1 MSSGSEHLHRQRAG
15 LTGVDGRPSS
25 RGPVQLRASGPTSTT
40 SNPVAWVSEP
50 ADNGHVVDL
59 TRTATQIEEM
69 ERLRAALVGS
79 ERQAAELSAVLETL
93 HSQSPVGFGF
103 VDRELRLR
111 RLNGALAVIN
121 GPPLWDQLG
130 HLVAEVVPDLW
141 PELEPIYRR
150 VLDAGESIG
159 NQEISGVTS
168 SDPEHV
174 HTWLASYYPVRVDS
188 EIIGVGVIV
197 VDITERKQAAV
208 LRAAVMDT
216 MVESLYALDHDGR
229 VRFVNQSAVEML
241 GWSEAEL
248 QGQSMHDLVHFQR
261 GDGSPRPEQESI
273 LVRVCNEGHTIRMTD
288 DAFTRRD
295 GTVVPVTYSAAPL
308 LNGPQ
313 IDGAVVVFRDTTKE
327 RADEERVQRELDAL
341 SWVGRIREA
350 LDEDRFV
357 VYSQPIVPLRGGE
370 PSQELL
376 IRMVGRDGALILPG
390 SFVPIAER
398 YGMISEIDRWVLGQ
412 AVRVAAQGQRVE
424 ANVSA
429 QSIAP
434 LYLLPLVERALR
446 DSGADPAN
454 LVFEITETALMQDV
468 HAGEVFA
475 QGLADIGCGLS
486 LDDFGTGFASFTYLK
501 RLELQSLKIDI
512 EFVRDLATN
521 TANQHIVQSIVQ
533 LARGFGYDTIAEG
546 VESEETLAILRTYGV
561 DYAQGYHLGVPVPL
575 QLAPQPP
582 SATSGPHGGLDPE
595 HG

>member
-1 MSSGSEHLHRQRAG
+1 M
-15 LTGVDGRPSS
+15 DGRQPY
-25 RGPVQLRASGPTSTT
+25 RGPVQLRVSDPTSTT
-40 SNPVAWVSEP
+40 TNPVAWVSEP
-50 ADNGHVVDL
+50 AENGHVVDL

-69 ERLRAALVGS
+69 ERLRAQLAGS
-79 ERQAAELSAVLETL
+79 ERAGAELSAVLETL

-111 RLNGALAVIN
+111 RLNGALAVVN
-121 GPPLWDQLG
+121 GAPLEAQLG
-130 HLVAEVVPDLW
+130 RPVAQVVPDLW
-141 PELEPIYRR
+141 PQLEPIYRR
-150 VLDAGESIG
+150 VLDAGESVG
-159 NQEISGVTS
+159 NQEISGVTP

-174 HTWLASYYPVRVDS
+174 HTWLASYYPVRVDD
-188 EIIGVGVIV
+188 EIIGIGVV
-197 VDITERKQAAV
+197 VLDITERKRAEV
-208 LRAAVMDT
+208 LRTAVMDT
-216 MVESLYALDHDGR
+216 MVESLYALDQDGR
-229 VRFVNQSAVEML
+229 VRYANQSGVEML
-241 GWSEAEL
+241 GWTQAEL
-248 QGQSMHDLVHFQR
+248 QGQPMHELVHYQR
-261 GDGSPRPEQESI
+261 GDGSPRPERESI
-273 LVRVCNEGHTIRMTD
+273 LFRVCNEGHTIRMTD
-288 DAFTRRD
+288 DAFTRKD
-295 GTVVPVTYSAAPL
+295 GAIVPVTYSAAPL

-313 IDGAVVVFRDTTKE
+313 IDGAVVVFRDTTEE
-327 RADEERVQRELDAL
+327 RADQERVQRELDAL

-350 LDEDRFV
+350 LDEDRLV
-357 VYSQPIVPLRGGE
+357 VYSQPIVPLRGGQ

-376 IRMVGRDGALILPG
+376 IRIVGRGGEIILPG

-412 AVRVAAQGQRVE
+412 AVRLAAQGQRVE

-501 RLELQSLKIDI
+501 RLPLRSLKIDI

-533 LARGFGYDTIAEG
+533 LAGGFGYDTIAEG
-546 VESEETLAILRTYGV
+546 VESEETLNILRTYGV
-561 DYAQGYHLGVPVPL
+561 DYAQGYHLGVPLPV
-575 QLAPQPP
+575 QLPP
-582 SATSGPHGGLDPE
+582 SASAANSWHHGGLDPE